1 MTKFTAI
8 GAAFTLAVVL
18 GLAGP
23 AGAKVGA
30 KCGAFP
36 GGACGAHEFCEHPV
50 GTCGL
55 IGGEGTCVRVPHVCP
70 MMIVDP
76 QCGCNWKTYS
86 NGCMRQMARQSEAHP
101 GKCWQ

>member
-36 GGACGAHEFCEHPV
+36 GGACGAHEFCEHPI

-86 NGCMRQMARQSEAHP
+86 NSCFRQMARQSEAHP